1 MSLQPYGVT
10 FCVTR
15 LYTILLIY
23 IMSSVID
30 KFEQELKNTNIIDY
44 IESDEEN
51 DAMEITRILNRRTA
65 LHKIINCLK
74 TLNLSESIWNKF
86 THEEVE
92 EIANKFDAVLDDF
105 RSENNALYQ
114 TIQDWEDWADSR
126 PY

>member
-1 MSLQPYGVT
+1 
-10 FCVTR
+10 
-15 LYTILLIY
+15 
-23 IMSSVID
+23 MSSVID
-30 KFEQELKNTNIIDY
+30 KFEQELKNTNINDY

-51 DAMEITRILNRRTA
+51 GAMEITRIINRRTT
-65 LHKIINCLK
+65 LHKIINCLR

-92 EIANKFDAVLDDF
+92 EIANKFDAVLGDF
-105 RSENNALYQ
+105 RDENKALYQ

>member
-1 MSLQPYGVT
+1 MVYFGIPVSYSCLVIV
-10 FCVTR
+10 C
-15 LYTILLIY
+15 
-23 IMSSVID
+23 MSSVID
-30 KFEQELKNTNIIDY
+30 KFEQELKNTNINDY
-44 IESDEEN
+44 IESDGER
-51 DAMEITRILNRRTA
+51 DATELTNILNRRTA
-65 LHKIINCLK
+65 LHKIINCLR

-105 RSENNALYQ
+105 RDENKALYQ